1 MTLIDDRGRLFGRIN
16 LVDAGVAL
24 LGVAAAAGLLVAYQ
38 VFRLPRGPEVV
49 SVQPATQAAVNG
61 ARITLRGRD
70 FLPFLRVFV
79 RRSGGTAGMV
89 HENDNPYDA
98 FTLVNQTQAPW
109 VVESPLVAEVRLP
122 DGMGA
127 GTYDLAFSNE
137 TRQLSIARAAFT
149 LTSPPPPPTLRPAT
163 AIVRLEGA
171 FTRLTGA
178 DAQRLTSG
186 AHLVSDR
193 ADESIEILAAA
204 PSQPDV
210 VQLDAGRGAVPAAVD
225 ARVRVPATLRVRCTV
240 AGTKCLLGGA
250 TITAAGALRMR
261 LGAQEIGFIVDEV
274 APGFSDAVAEADVT
288 VRFLLRPEEAAQ
300 MKTGDLDAASASAAD
315 RGPRTSAVLASI
327 ASRGAVTRRTL
338 ETVDTKPRWVE
349 EPAVRVDAV
358 LHVPVTRLDG
368 VWFYKGQ
375 ALKSGGTMAFE
386 TPIYKARAW
395 VLNVAA
401 RAPAKGRSQSAS

>member
-1 MTLIDDRGRLFGRIN
+1 MAGRAVASAGRHARCRKPVRASGAAGRDCSGRRGRAVCRRRHARRRAGGRGSVRAAAARADSGDRPVSAAAVGRSGASGAAGRPRIARGLRDRRQPPPRHDCGLRRQPGGETAVTLIDDRGRLFGRIN

-61 ARITLRGRD
+61 AHITLRGRD

-186 AHLVSDR
+186 AHLVSNR

-288 VRFLLRPEEAAQ
+288 VRFLLRPEEA
-300 MKTGDLDAASASAAD
+300 
-315 RGPRTSAVLASI
+315 
-327 ASRGAVTRRTL
+327 
-338 ETVDTKPRWVE
+338 
-349 EPAVRVDAV
+349 
-358 LHVPVTRLDG
+358 
-368 VWFYKGQ
+368 
-375 ALKSGGTMAFE
+375 
-386 TPIYKARAW
+386 
-395 VLNVAA
+395 
-401 RAPAKGRSQSAS
+401 